1 MSCSMK
7 TLIATCSASYANAP
21 LVSPVCPSNDN
32 YVPTPMPI
40 SDELVIGPGKGSSH
54 VLILVDRS
62 EQQGEVW
69 CSVTEL
75 L

>member
-1 MSCSMK
+1 MVEYNMEDALNTHCCSCCLAFL
-7 TLIATCSASYANAP
+7 T
-21 LVSPVCPSNDN
+21 SN
-32 YVPTPMPI
+32 VPI